1 MNFWV
6 VANLIL
12 TFWQHHEQ
20 ILIEGYDTEY
30 DDIGL
35 DDQFPQTCLASM
47 KALFADEGFQR
58 VVKRGNEYA
67 LHNNFQ

>member
-1 MNFWV
+1 LN
-6 VANLIL
+6 
-12 TFWQHHEQ
+12 
-20 ILIEGYDTEY
+20 EGYDTEY

-47 KALFADEGFQR
+47 KALFADEGFPR